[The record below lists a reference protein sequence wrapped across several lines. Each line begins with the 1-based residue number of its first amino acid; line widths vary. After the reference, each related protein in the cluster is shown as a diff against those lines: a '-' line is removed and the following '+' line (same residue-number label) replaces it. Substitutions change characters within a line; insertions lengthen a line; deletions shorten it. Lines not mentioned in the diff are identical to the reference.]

1 MNILKEII
9 GALITLVGVIMTGI
23 AIFLIVTM
31 STSRT
36 SEGIITSGLVAV
48 ALLALVTLGA
58 VVSGFNRMAVLQ
70 ASILEEAEEQSQL
83 LRLIAK
89 QGRTRDNS

>member
-9 GALITLVGVIMTGI
+9 GALITLIGVIMTGI
-23 AIFLIVTM
+23 AIFLITAI

-58 VVSGFNRMAVLQ
+58 VVSGFNRMATIQ

-89 QGRTRDNS
+89 QGRTRSE